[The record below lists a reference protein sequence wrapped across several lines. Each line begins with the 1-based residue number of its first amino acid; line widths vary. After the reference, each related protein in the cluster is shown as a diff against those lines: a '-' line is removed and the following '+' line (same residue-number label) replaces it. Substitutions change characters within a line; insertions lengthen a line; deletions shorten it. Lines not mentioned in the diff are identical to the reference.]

1 MPCCRTPSSAAW
13 RRSLFATTSWSSQTR
28 STVTCLASCTPATA
42 AAAAC
47 MSAWPATRWIR
58 CYGPSTSRSLP
69 ARSAAATSPTC
80 PRRRSIC
87 STTAASPT
95 SRVPGLAESWPTRR
109 SPPTTN
115 GSSGCSSRRSAGRRR
130 RRNSSARGPC
140 SRAPSR
146 RPPTSRPAWRRSG
159 RKRIHSLG
167 TSPTCSPRP
176 APAGWQRMPPRKPAP
191 RRQSR

>member
-13 RRSLFATTSWSSQTR
+13 RRNPSATTSWSSRTR
-28 STVTCLASCTPATA
+28 STATCWARYTLATA
-42 AAAAC
+42 AVAAC
-47 MSAWPATRWIR
+47 TSAWLATRWIR
-58 CYGPSTSRSLP
+58 CCGPSTSLSQP
-69 ARSAAATSPTC
+69 APWAAATSRTC
-80 PRRRSIC
+80 PPRRSTC

-95 SRVPGLAESWPTRR
+95 SRVPGPVGSWPTRR

-115 GSSGCSSRRSAGRRR
+115 GSSGCSSRRSAGRRHQT
-130 RRNSSARGPC
+130 NSSARGPY

-167 TSPTCSPRP
+167 TSPTCSLRL
-176 APAGWQRMPPRKPAP
+176 ATASWQRMLLRTRA
-191 RRQSR
+191 RRHPSR